1 MTLTAPR
8 RATTSAAALLLLA
21 ITALTG
27 CGAPLEATSPAP
39 STWAIPTE
47 AAVDAR
53 TASNAPAGETTVEPS
68 TDPASNPASGA
79 ARPLATDTAQPTDI
93 PTATA
98 EISNPTYDINNVDR
112 GDPAQVAWAY
122 LTHRLGHSYTDP
134 APDAGLTAAAQY
146 ATPELANQA
155 ADQAT
160 AAAADT
166 WDDVQKSQRA
176 AVPTITHLTV
186 YTEPDRTTVIAS
198 WTLTVLATGQ
208 PSRVTPGLST
218 SLLLTQLSGTGWLVS
233 ADGLHQPD

>member
-1 MTLTAPR
+1 MTPAPR
-8 RATTSAAALLLLA
+8 RITAAALLALA
-21 ITALTG
+21 VTMTG
-27 CGAPLEATSPAP
+27 CATPTEPTTPAP

-53 TASNAPAGETTVEPS
+53 TAPNAPAAETTVEPS
-68 TDPASNPASGA
+68 TDPAPNPASSA

-98 EISNPTYDINNVDR
+98 EISNPTYDIDNVDR
-112 GDPAQVAWAY
+112 SDPAQVAWAY

-146 ATPELANQA
+146 ATPELAHQA

-176 AVPTITHLTV
+176 AVPTVTHMTV

-208 PSRVTPGLST
+208 PPRVTTGLST
-218 SLLLTQLSGTGWLVS
+218 SLLLTQAPGTGWLVS
-233 ADGLHQPD
+233 ADGLHRPD